1 MNIKA
6 NAQIGHETHQIH
18 FNLFKF
24 TSINLNRLITQM
36 FQKIIT
42 FFNLFKTALKGEEQ
56 DFTKINVKRG
66 IFLLSVP
73 MILEMIMESLFAVVD
88 IFFVGKLGDDA
99 VATVGLTEAVII
111 IVYSIGVGIS
121 MAATAMV
128 ARRFGEKKFKQAGSS
143 AFQLLVFG
151 SSISLLISILGF
163 VFAEDVLRLM
173 GASQEVIAIG
183 VPYTRII
190 FAGNL
195 AIMLLF
201 LINGAFRGAGQAHL
215 AMRAL
220 WISNGINIVLDPIF
234 IFGFGSFEGFG
245 LVGAAWATTIGRS
258 IGVLY
263 QLYHLF
269 NGKHRLVIL
278 KENLVLKW
286 KTMRKI
292 ISISVGGMA
301 QFLIDSVAWI
311 VLTRITAEFGS
322 TSVAGFTIA
331 FRILIFSLMP
341 AWGLSA
347 AASTLVGQ
355 NLGAKKVK
363 RAAISVGLTARYN
376 VIFLSVITVIY
387 LIFGDLLA
395 GWFTTSAEV
404 QKIASMGLRVIAL
417 GYVFFAVGMVMTQAF
432 NGAGDTKTPM
442 YINIAVFI
450 GIEIPMA
457 YFLAIPMQLE
467 ILGIF
472 IAIAVCHSLH
482 SMLALWFF
490 RKGRWKSVEV

>member
-1 MNIKA
+1 MLQKLKSFF
-6 NAQIGHETHQIH
+6 T
-18 FNLFKF
+18 LFK
-24 TSINLNRLITQM
+24 I
-36 FQKIIT
+36 
-42 FFNLFKTALKGEEQ
+42 ALKGEEQ
-56 DFTKINVKRG
+56 DFTRINVKRG

-99 VATVGLTEAVII
+99 IATVGLTEAVIV
-111 IVYSIGVGIS
+111 IVYSVGVGIS
-121 MAATAMV
+121 MAATALV
-128 ARRFGEKKFKQAGSS
+128 ARRFGEEKYKQAGSS
-143 AFQLLVFG
+143 AFQLLVFATAI
-151 SSISLLISILGF
+151 SIVISILGV
-163 VFAEDVLRLM
+163 VFAKDILQLM
-173 GASQEVIAIG
+173 GASEAVIATG
-183 VPYTRII
+183 VPYTRVI
-190 FAGNL
+190 FAGNIS
-195 AIMLLF
+195 IMLLF

-220 WISNGINIVLDPIF
+220 LIANGINIVLDPIF
-234 IFGFGSFEGFG
+234 IFGIGPFEGMG
-245 LVGAAWATTIGRS
+245 LVGAAWATTIGRT
-258 IGVLY
+258 IGVLF

-292 ISISVGGMA
+292 ISISVGGMS

-311 VLTRITAEFGS
+311 ALTRMTAEFGDS
-322 TSVAGFTIA
+322 AVAGFTIA

-363 RAAISVGLTARYN
+363 RASLSVWLTARYN

-387 LIFGDLLA
+387 LIFGDILA
-395 GWFTTSAEV
+395 GWFAPTAEV
-404 QKIASMGLRVIAL
+404 QKIASLGLRVIAL
-417 GYVFFAVGMVMTQAF
+417 GYVFFAVGMTMTQAF

-442 YINIAVFI
+442 FINIAVFI

-457 YFLAIPMQLE
+457 YILSIVLQME
-467 ILGIF
+467 YLGIF
-472 IAIAVCHSLH
+472 IAIAFCHSLH
-482 SMLALWFF
+482 SLIALYFF
-490 RKGRWKSVEV
+490 RKGRWKGVEV